1 MCHFSKLAGY
11 HDRRMFFEL
20 ARNSKWKTGDH
31 RGKKKRLAVC
41 ALPCRSIG
49 LSHENALAPHSDWVL
64 FWASL
69 INWAGLHDIIFGASG
84 IVVLVFLICVAVFL
98 FSFFLPSRYGNGG
111 MGCFRRIC
119 KKKNKYPAICT
130 NYDDLQES
138 GNTHPPN
145 LEGGWS
151 LGAAGHDFQ
160 GNFWG
165 GEAGGGEHTTGA
177 RQILE

>member
-84 IVVLVFLICVAVFL
+84 IMVLVFLICVAVFYFL
-98 FSFFLPSRYGNGG
+98 FSFPHG
-111 MGCFRRIC
+111 MGTGEWAAFGAFA
-119 KKKNKYPAICT
+119 KKQIPR
-130 NYDDLQES
+130 DLHQ
-138 GNTHPPN
+138 
-145 LEGGWS
+145 L
-151 LGAAGHDFQ
+151 
-160 GNFWG
+160 
-165 GEAGGGEHTTGA
+165 
-177 RQILE
+177 